1 MASIRYNLTKFMF
14 KHLVRPMMKKATR
27 DPERFIEKQRTKR
40 EKKPLP
46 LSKLHRKYE
55 FKEEEACGT
64 PYYIISG
71 AADTGNAGSA
81 STETDAAERGKGK
94 ERRLVLYFFGGGFV
108 MPGNEGELRD
118 RKSVV

>member
-14 KHLVRPMMKKATR
+14 KHFVRPMMKKAAK
-27 DPERFIEKQRTKR
+27 DPERFMEQQRKKR

-71 AADTGNAGSA
+71 AADTGNA
-81 STETDAAERGKGK
+81 D
-94 ERRLVLYFFGGGFV
+94 
-108 MPGNEGELRD
+108 
-118 RKSVV
+118 